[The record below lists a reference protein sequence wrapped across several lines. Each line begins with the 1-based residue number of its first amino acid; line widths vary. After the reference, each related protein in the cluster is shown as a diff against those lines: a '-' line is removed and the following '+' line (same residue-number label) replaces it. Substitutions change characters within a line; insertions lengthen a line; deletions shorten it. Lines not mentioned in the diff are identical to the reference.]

1 MPSEFIKSLCALDT
15 LKVSISGVRGIFAD
29 DLNLKDIIHF
39 CRNFSHLIKSK
50 KCILARDTRPS
61 SEILSHVASASLM
74 ERGISV
80 YNLGI
85 APTPV
90 AFKESRKYG
99 SGLIVTSSHNP
110 LEWNGLKFIIEGR
123 GINEAELEYLLEEK
137 QFPKG
142 KIGSESEIDST
153 YIKEAIKL
161 IGNVKGNP
169 KIALDVGGGAAFQVA
184 PLLLEKLGCKV
195 KKINYIPGKSLRGPD
210 PTSDRLSGLTNLSK
224 KADIGFAFDLDG
236 DRLVVVKDGKK
247 QTPDVTLGLGVAKAL
262 EIGYKKFILSI
273 DTSVAIEKFINGEG
287 GKVKR
292 SKVGEANVVDL
303 MLKTRSQAGG
313 EGSSAGFILPEFN
326 MCRDGLLTSG
336 LIASMVG
343 TSNFSDIIKFMEGY
357 IQRRIKM
364 NVDSK
369 FHKKTIEILTKKMEK
384 QFSHVITIDGI
395 KAIIDEDSWVLVR
408 QSNTEHSIRVSTES
422 NDLKKVKNIENE
434 ITKLVTKSYEE
445 AKRARNH

>member
-15 LKVSISGVRGIFAD
+15 LKISISGVRGIFAD

-61 SEILSHVASASLM
+61 SEILSQVASASLM
-74 ERGISV
+74 ERGVSV

-90 AFKESRKYG
+90 AFRESRRYG
-99 SGLIVTSSHNP
+99 AGLIITSSHNP
-110 LEWNGLKFIIEGR
+110 LEWNGLKFIIDGR
-123 GINEAELEYLLEEK
+123 GINETELRHLLEEK
-137 QFPKG
+137 KFANG
-142 KIGSESEIDST
+142 RIGSESEIDST
-153 YIKEAIKL
+153 YVSEAAKL
-161 IGNVKGNP
+161 VGKVKGSP

-195 KKINYIPGKSLRGPD
+195 RKINQVPGKSLRGPD
-210 PTSDRLSGLTNLSK
+210 PTADRLSGLVKLSK
-224 KADIGFAFDLDG
+224 NADIGFAFDLDG

-262 EIGYKKFILSI
+262 EIGYKKFVLSI
-273 DTSVAIEKFINGEG
+273 DTSIAIEKYISGEG
-287 GKVKR
+287 GQVKR

-303 MLKTRSQAGG
+303 MLRTRSQAGG

-326 MCRDGLLTSG
+326 MCRDGILTSG
-336 LIASMVG
+336 FIASMIG
-343 TSNFSDIIKFMEGY
+343 TANFSDIIKFMEGY
-357 IQRRIKM
+357 NQRRSKIK
-364 NVDSK
+364 VDSK
-369 FHKKTIEILTKKMEK
+369 FHKKTIDILSKKMKKE
-384 QFSHVITIDGI
+384 FSHIITIDGI

-422 NDLKKVKNIENE
+422 NDLRKIKNIESN
-434 ITKLVTKSYEE
+434 IIKLVTRSYEE
-445 AKRARNH
+445 ARRDRNH